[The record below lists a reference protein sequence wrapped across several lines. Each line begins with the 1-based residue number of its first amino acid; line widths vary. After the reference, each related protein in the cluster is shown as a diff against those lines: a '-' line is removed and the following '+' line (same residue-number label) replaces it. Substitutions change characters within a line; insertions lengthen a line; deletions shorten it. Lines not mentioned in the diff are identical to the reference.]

1 MHTNVN
7 LSLSLSL
14 SLYFCLAPPH
24 HSASPLPSPPP
35 PPLRFNINEKSPKN
49 FDAHQLSPT
58 DLTMSTI
65 FQVLMHDWLR
75 HGLQHLKRLRH
86 TSVAGQ
92 ALFLTG
98 VLVATLKAR
107 LLQFTGLC
115 ATSYYSSPRKLKHCH
130 LQTGTF
136 LWRHLYNQ
144 SVKQVNTL
152 RLPLQKSSVFS

>member
-1 MHTNVN
+1 M
-7 LSLSLSL
+7 
-14 SLYFCLAPPH
+14 
-24 HSASPLPSPPP
+24 
-35 PPLRFNINEKSPKN
+35 N

-65 FQVLMHDWLR
+65 YQVLMHDWLR
-75 HGLQHLKRLRH
+75 HWLQHLKDYGTRLWPGRRY
-86 TSVAGQ
+86 
-92 ALFLTG
+92 FWTG

-115 ATSYYSSPRKLKHCH
+115 ATSYHSSPRVLKHRH